1 MIFRQ
6 GRFPGDMEYEITIDL
21 DNMTITFQ
29 RPRGGEGLLAGLLRR
44 LSIASYVTWPYES
57 MFTNWKWY
65 WKDNGNVWRLYD
77 KDHLVSLLRL
87 KYLKTLPKRILPP
100 LQFSGEWRMSPTY
113 PLSG

>member
-29 RPRGGEGLLAGLLRR
+29 RPRSGEGLLAGLLRR
-44 LSIASYVTWPYES
+44 LSIASHVTWHYES

-87 KYLKTLPKRILPP
+87 KYLKTPPQENSSPSPIL
-100 LQFSGEWRMSPTY
+100 W
-113 PLSG
+113 